1 MFKKRKRDVNKEA
14 NSKWLKFLLSLVKDY
29 KKPIALFT
37 VLCLIESALEFVILF
52 LSGCVVNAI
61 AVLAYDSLLISII
74 LFFVVLI
81 VQRILFCLDYHLFV
95 TKILCKAKIQL
106 REKITKRVFSISS
119 QSFTNAKTGDFINRI
134 SYVVGNLFNL
144 IWDFIEICSF
154 SISGIL
160 FVVYIFIQNALLGLI
175 LALILVVYLI
185 LLIVRAKIV
194 EKKRLQYEKYKDDV
208 TSYIGEIVMSN
219 KDIKSLNLEKELKM
233 KSKDIFNRESKA
245 YKRYNNFEYV
255 TTSLLMMIYRLLLFA
270 SVLVATYLI
279 QGGLLTIVVF
289 LYFLVNIDKFKEFVH
304 SVVQIVS
311 TKSYIK
317 VQAQR
322 LQEIFDTDKF
332 KLEHFG
338 NENFDSEFKGNV
350 TFKNV
355 CFAYD
360 DDKEKNVINNMSFE
374 IPSGKSVAF
383 VGSSGSGKSTLIS
396 LISKLYDAKSGE
408 ILLDNK
414 NINCLSKEA
423 IRGNLALV
431 NQFPYIFDASIKEN
445 LHFANAN
452 ATEEDIWKVLEMAN
466 LKEFVEELPDKL
478 DTVLGENGIKL
489 SGGQKQRLAIAR
501 AFLKQSK
508 VIIFDESTSSLDN
521 FAQGVVQKSIESL
534 HGEKTIIIVAHRLS
548 TIKNVDT
555 IFFVEKGAIR
565 SSGSFDY
572 LFKNDEKFKAL
583 FMAENIN
590 E

>member
-1 MFKKRKRDVNKEA
+1 MKKTDIKKKKTFALLFSELKDNKLYLA
-14 NSKWLKFLLSLVKDY
+14 IFL
-29 KKPIALFT
+29 IAFIAGN
-37 VLCLIESALEFVILF
+37 VLEFIAAFKTAELLGSTTAGDVSSIKYLF
-52 LSGCVVNAI
+52 GLITLIIVVGYLTNIIVTLATNKITTRSGDKVR
-61 AVLAYDSLLISII
+61 LQLLD
-74 LFFVVLI
+74 
-81 VQRILFCLDYHLFV
+81 RLFV
-95 TKILCKAKIQL
+95 
-106 REKITKRVFSISS
+106 ISS
-119 QSFTNAKTGDFINRI
+119 QSFSNVKTGPIVNRVASGARRLMASFLAILNQILYFFTSINI
-134 SYVVGNLFNL
+134 IVYVL
-144 IWDFIEICSF
+144 IQDW
-154 SISGIL
+154 SI
-160 FVVYIFIQNALLGLI
+160 GLI
-175 LALILVVYLI
+175 LVGICIFLFVGYFLFCKFVLYKLEKVVVDKSEKLNS
-185 LLIVRAKIV
+185 IVNEMVKS
-194 EKKRLQYEKYKDDV
+194 E
-208 TSYIGEIVMSN
+208 
-219 KDIKSLNLEKELKM
+219 KDIKSLNLESEIEKVAKNSFCEEVEADKKYGLIASVFYFVM
-233 KSKDIFNRESKA
+233 RTIG
-245 YKRYNNFEYV
+245 Y
-255 TTSLLMMIYRLLLFA
+255 SLLFGFTIIAFFALKNTTITVVLFLLIWGNALPIINYTISFA
-270 SVLVATYLI
+270 KNCANYQKLKVLCEKI
-279 QGGLLTIVVF
+279 
-289 LYFLVNIDKFKEFVH
+289 N
-304 SVVQIVS
+304 
-311 TKSYIK
+311 
-317 VQAQR
+317 
-322 LQEIFDTDKF
+322 EIFDTDKF

-383 VGSSGSGKSTLIS
+383 VGLSGSGKSTLIS